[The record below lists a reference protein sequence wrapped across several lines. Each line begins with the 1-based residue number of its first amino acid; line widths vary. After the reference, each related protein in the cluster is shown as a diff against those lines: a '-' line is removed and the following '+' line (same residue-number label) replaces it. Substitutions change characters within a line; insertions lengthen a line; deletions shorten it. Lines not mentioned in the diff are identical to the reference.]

1 MMNQFWFMGIIMN
14 VEDIKEILIVGA
26 GTMGHG
32 MAQVFAT
39 EGYDVSLFSRTRQ
52 TLDRAK
58 SLIDTSLATLSQ
70 EGLVDKEMIPEII
83 DRIKMTQSLEEA
95 AADADIAFETVVEN
109 REAKIDIFNKLDELC
124 PERTLLASNTTAL
137 NVFDFVE
144 TSRPDKV
151 LIGHWYTPPQ
161 LIPLVDIVKGPE
173 TSEENLMLMYN
184 LIKKIGKTP
193 LLMKKFSSG
202 YVVTRLQI
210 ATLREIFYLLD
221 NDIVTPEALD
231 DAAKTGLALR
241 MMVLGLVQR
250 MDFGG
255 LDLTYKSVNNP
266 YVQSTLTPLDYQPK
280 KLEELVKQGHLGVK
294 TGKGFYDYK
303 GRSEAELCEERDI
316 KLIKM
321 LKAFKAM
328 EEGR

>member
-1 MMNQFWFMGIIMN
+1 MNIEGI
-14 VEDIKEILIVGA
+14 KKILIVGA

-58 SLIDTSLATLSQ
+58 SLLETSLATFAR
-70 EGLVDKEMIPEII
+70 EGLVDKDKIPEIMG
-83 DRIKMTQSLEEA
+83 RINMTQSLEEGA
-95 AADADIAFETVVEN
+95 AEADIAFETVVEN
-109 REAKIDIFNKLDELC
+109 KDAKIDIFDKLDRLC

-137 NVFDFVE
+137 NVFDFVK

-173 TSEENLMLMYN
+173 TGEESIQLMAA

-193 LLMKKFSSG
+193 LILNKFSSG
-202 YVVTRLQI
+202 YVVSRIQI

-255 LDLTYKSVNNP
+255 LDLTYKSVTNP
-266 YVQSTLTPLDYQPK
+266 YVQSILTPLDYKPK
-280 KLEELVKQGHLGVK
+280 KLEELVKGGHLGIK

-328 EEGR
+328 EEGK

>member
-1 MMNQFWFMGIIMN
+1 MKIEN
-14 VEDIKEILIVGA
+14 IKKILIVGA

-39 EGYDVSLFSRTRQ
+39 EGYDVSLFSRTRE
-52 TLDRAK
+52 TLDRARV
-58 SLIDTSLATLSQ
+58 LMETSLGVFAR
-70 EGLVDKEMIPEII
+70 EGLVPKKNIKKIMA
-83 DRIKMTQSLEEA
+83 RVKMTQSLEEGA
-95 AADADIAFETVVEN
+95 AEADIAFETVVETKDS
-109 REAKIDIFNKLDELC
+109 KIDIFARLDRLC
-124 PERTLLASNTTAL
+124 PQRTLLASNTTAL
-137 NVFDFVE
+137 NIFDFVK

-173 TSEENLMLMYN
+173 TSEESLMLMYD

-202 YVVTRLQI
+202 YVVSRIQI

-221 NDIVTPEALD
+221 NDVVTPEGLD

-241 MMVLGLVQR
+241 MLVMGLVQR

-255 LDLTYKSVNNP
+255 LDLTYKNITNP
-266 YVQSTLTPLDYQPK
+266 YVQSTLTPIDYKPK
-280 KLEELVKQGHLGVK
+280 KLEELVKAGHLGVK

-321 LKAFKAM
+321 LKAFKDM
-328 EEGR
+328 EEGKME

>member
-1 MMNQFWFMGIIMN
+1 MIIN
-14 VEDIKEILIVGA
+14 DIKRILIVGA

-39 EGYDVSLFSRTRQ
+39 EGYEVSLFSRTRE
-52 TLDRAK
+52 TLDRA
-58 SLIDTSLATLSQ
+58 SALLETSLATFAS
-70 EGLVDKEMIPEII
+70 EGLVDESKISEIMR
-83 DRIKMTQSLEEA
+83 RIKMTQSLEEG

-109 REAKIDIFNKLDELC
+109 KDTKIDIFEKLDKLC
-124 PERTLLASNTTAL
+124 PPRTILASNTTAL
-137 NVFDFVE
+137 NIFDFIK
-144 TSRPDKV
+144 TSRNDKV

-173 TSEENLMLMYN
+173 TDPANVQLMAD
-184 LIKKIGKTP
+184 LIKKIGRTP
-193 LLMKKFSSG
+193 LVMNKFSSG
-202 YVVTRLQI
+202 YVVSRIQI

-221 NDIVTPEALD
+221 NDIVTPEGLD
-231 DAAKTGLALR
+231 DAAKTGLAIR

-255 LDLTYKSVNNP
+255 LDLTYKNVSNP
-266 YVQSTLTPLDYQPK
+266 YVQSTLTPLDYKPK
-280 KLEELVKQGHLGVK
+280 KLEELVKAGHLGVK
-294 TGKGFYDYK
+294 TGKGFYDYR

-328 EEGR
+328 EEGK

>member
-1 MMNQFWFMGIIMN
+1 MKIK
-14 VEDIKEILIVGA
+14 DIKKVFIVGA

-32 MAQVFAT
+32 IAQVFAT

-52 TLDRAK
+52 TLDRAT
-58 SLIDTSLATLSQ
+58 SLLESSLATLTQ
-70 EGLVDKEMIPEII
+70 EGLVDKEDIPEIMG
-83 DRIKMTQSLEEA
+83 RINMTQSLEEA
-95 AADADIAFETVVEN
+95 SADADIAFETVVEN
-109 REAKIDIFNKLDELC
+109 REAKTDIFNKLDQLC
-124 PERTLLASNTTAL
+124 PKRTLLASNTTAL
-137 NVFDFVE
+137 NIFDFVK

-173 TSEENLMLMYN
+173 TSDESVMLMAE
-184 LIKKIGKTP
+184 LIKQVGKTP

-202 YVVTRLQI
+202 YVVPRIQI

-221 NDIVTPEALD
+221 NDIVTPEGLD
-231 DAAKTGLALR
+231 EAAKTGLALR

-266 YVQSTLTPLDYQPK
+266 YVQSTLTPLDYKPK
-280 KLEELVKQGHLGVK
+280 KLEELVKAGHLGVK
-294 TGKGFYDYK
+294 TGKGFYDYG

-316 KLIKM
+316 KLIRM
-321 LKAFKAM
+321 LKAFKAT
-328 EEGR
+328 EKDK

>member
-1 MMNQFWFMGIIMN
+1 
-14 VEDIKEILIVGA
+14 
-26 GTMGHG
+26 MGHG

-39 EGYDVSLFSRTRQ
+39 EGYEVSLFSRTRE
-52 TLDRAK
+52 TLDRA
-58 SLIDTSLATLSQ
+58 SALLETSLATFSR
-70 EGLVDKEMIPEII
+70 EGLVDGSKIPEIMG
-83 DRIKMTQSLEEA
+83 RIKMTQSLEEG
-95 AADADIAFETVVEN
+95 AADADVAFETVVEN
-109 REAKIDIFNKLDELC
+109 KDTKIDIFNKLDALC
-124 PERTLLASNTTAL
+124 PARTLLASNTTAL
-137 NVFDFVE
+137 NVFDFVK
-144 TSRPDKV
+144 TSKPDKV

-173 TSEENLMLMYN
+173 TSQESMQLMAG

-193 LLMKKFSSG
+193 LVMNKFSSG
-202 YVVTRLQI
+202 YVVSRIQI

-255 LDLTYKSVNNP
+255 LDLTYKSVTNP
-266 YVQSTLTPLDYQPK
+266 YVQSTLTPMDYKPK
-280 KLEELVKQGHLGVK
+280 KLEELVKAGNLGVK

-328 EEGR
+328 EEGK

>member
-1 MMNQFWFMGIIMN
+1 MKIN
-14 VEDIKEILIVGA
+14 DIKKILIVGA

-32 MAQVFAT
+32 IAQAFAT
-39 EGYDVSLFSRTRQ
+39 EGYNVSLFSRTRE
-52 TLDRAK
+52 TLDRAAA
-58 SLIDTSLATLSQ
+58 LLETSLATFSS
-70 EGLVDKEMIPEII
+70 EGLVGAGKIPEIMG
-83 DRIKMTQSLEEA
+83 RISMTQSLEEG

-109 REAKIDIFNKLDELC
+109 KDAKIDIFDKLDRFC
-124 PERTLLASNTTAL
+124 PERTLIASNTTAL
-137 NVFDFVE
+137 NIFDFVK
-144 TSRPDKV
+144 TGRPDKV

-173 TSEENLMLMYN
+173 TNPENVQLMAD
-184 LIKKIGKTP
+184 LIRKIGKTP
-193 LLMKKFSSG
+193 LVMNKFSSG
-202 YVVTRLQI
+202 YVVSRIQI

-221 NDIVTPEALD
+221 NDIVTPEGLD

-241 MMVLGLVQR
+241 MMVIGLVQR

-255 LDLTYKSVNNP
+255 LDLTYKNVTNP
-266 YVQSTLTPLDYQPK
+266 YVQST
-280 KLEELVKQGHLGVK
+280 LGVK
-294 TGKGFYDYK
+294 TGKGFYDYA

-328 EEGR
+328 EEGK

>member
-1 MMNQFWFMGIIMN
+1 
-14 VEDIKEILIVGA
+14 
-26 GTMGHG
+26 MGHG

-39 EGYDVSLFSRTRQ
+39 EGYDVSLFSRTRE
-52 TLDRAK
+52 TLDRA
-58 SLIDTSLATLSQ
+58 SALLETSLATFSR
-70 EGLVDKEMIPEII
+70 EGLVAGDKIPEIMG
-83 DRIKMTQSLEEA
+83 RIKMTQSLEEG
-95 AADADIAFETVVEN
+95 AADSDIAFETVVEN
-109 REAKIDIFNKLDELC
+109 KDTKIDIFNKLDKLC
-124 PERTLLASNTTAL
+124 PPRTILASNTTAL
-137 NVFDFVE
+137 NIFDFVK
-144 TSRPDKV
+144 TGRPDKV

-173 TSEENLMLMYN
+173 TSEESLMLMYN

-202 YVVTRLQI
+202 YVVSRIQI

-255 LDLTYKSVNNP
+255 LDLTYKSVTNP
-266 YVQSTLTPLDYQPK
+266 YVQSTLTPMDYKPK
-280 KLEELVKQGHLGVK
+280 KLEELVKEGNLGVK

-328 EEGR
+328 EEGK

>member
-1 MMNQFWFMGIIMN
+1 
-14 VEDIKEILIVGA
+14 
-26 GTMGHG
+26 MGHG

-39 EGYDVSLFSRTRQ
+39 EGYDVSLFSRTRE
-52 TLDRAK
+52 TLDRARV
-58 SLIDTSLATLSQ
+58 LMETSLGVFAR
-70 EGLVDKEMIPEII
+70 EGLVPKKNIKKIMA
-83 DRIKMTQSLEEA
+83 RVKMTQSLEEGA
-95 AADADIAFETVVEN
+95 AEADIAFETVVETKDS
-109 REAKIDIFNKLDELC
+109 KIDIFARLDRLC
-124 PERTLLASNTTAL
+124 PQRTLLASNTTAL
-137 NVFDFVE
+137 NIFDFVK

-173 TSEENLMLMYN
+173 TSEESLMLMYD

-202 YVVTRLQI
+202 YVVSRIQI

-221 NDIVTPEALD
+221 NDVVTPEGLD

-241 MMVLGLVQR
+241 MLVMGLVQR

-255 LDLTYKSVNNP
+255 LDLTYKNITNP
-266 YVQSTLTPLDYQPK
+266 YVQSTLTPIDYKPK
-280 KLEELVKQGHLGVK
+280 KLEELVKAGHLGVK

-321 LKAFKAM
+321 LKAFKDM
-328 EEGR
+328 EEGKME

>member
-1 MMNQFWFMGIIMN
+1 
-14 VEDIKEILIVGA
+14 
-26 GTMGHG
+26 MGHG

-39 EGYDVSLFSRTRQ
+39 EGYEVSLFSRTRE
-52 TLDRAK
+52 TLDRA
-58 SLIDTSLATLSQ
+58 SALLETSLATFSR
-70 EGLVDKEMIPEII
+70 EGLVDSSKIPEIMG
-83 DRIKMTQSLEEA
+83 RIKMTQSLEEG

-109 REAKIDIFNKLDELC
+109 KDTKIDIFNKLDALC
-124 PERTLLASNTTAL
+124 PARTLLASNTTAL
-137 NVFDFVE
+137 NVFDFVK
-144 TSRPDKV
+144 TARPDKV

-173 TSEENLMLMYN
+173 TSQESMQLMAGI
-184 LIKKIGKTP
+184 IKKIGKTP
-193 LLMKKFSSG
+193 LVMNKFSSG
-202 YVVTRLQI
+202 YVVSRIQI

-255 LDLTYKSVNNP
+255 LDLTYKSVTNP
-266 YVQSTLTPLDYQPK
+266 YVQSTLTPMDYKPK
-280 KLEELVKQGHLGVK
+280 KLEELVKGGNLGVK

-328 EEGR
+328 EEGK

>member
-1 MMNQFWFMGIIMN
+1 MKI
-14 VEDIKEILIVGA
+14 EDIKKILIVGA

-39 EGYDVSLFSRTRQ
+39 EGYDVSLFSRTRE
-52 TLDRAK
+52 TLDRAAA
-58 SLIDTSLATLSQ
+58 LTETSLATFAR
-70 EGLVDKEMIPEII
+70 EGLVPKKNIKKIMA
-83 DRIKMTQSLEEA
+83 RIKMTQSIDEGA
-95 AADADIAFETVVEN
+95 AEADIAFETVAEN
-109 REAKIDIFNKLDELC
+109 KDIKIDIFNKLDKLC
-124 PERTLLASNTTAL
+124 PQRTLLASNTTAL
-137 NVFDFVE
+137 NIFDFVK
-144 TSRPDKV
+144 TSRPDKI

-173 TSEENLMLMYN
+173 TSEESLMLMYN
-184 LIKKIGKTP
+184 LIKKVGKTP

-202 YVVTRLQI
+202 YVVSRIQI

-221 NDIVTPEALD
+221 NDIVTPEGLD

-241 MMVLGLVQR
+241 MMVLGLVKR
-250 MDFGG
+250 IDFGG
-255 LDLTYKSVNNP
+255 LDLSYKNITNP
-266 YVQSTLTPLDYQPK
+266 YVQSTLTPIDYKPK
-280 KLEELVKQGHLGVK
+280 KLEELIKAGHLGIK

-328 EEGR
+328 EEV

>member
-1 MMNQFWFMGIIMN
+1 MKLD
-14 VEDIKEILIVGA
+14 DIKKILIVGA

-32 MAQVFAT
+32 IAQAFAT
-39 EGYDVSLFSRTRQ
+39 EGYNVSLFSRTRE
-52 TLDRAK
+52 TLDRA
-58 SLIDTSLATLSQ
+58 SALLETSLATFSS
-70 EGLVDKEMIPEII
+70 EGLVDAEKIPEIMG
-83 DRIKMTQSLEEA
+83 RISMTQSLEEG

-109 REAKIDIFNKLDELC
+109 KDAKIDIFDKLDRFC
-124 PERTLLASNTTAL
+124 PERTLIASNTTAL
-137 NVFDFVE
+137 NIFDFVK
-144 TSRPDKV
+144 TGRPGKV

-173 TSEENLMLMYN
+173 TNPENVQLMAD
-184 LIKKIGKTP
+184 LIRKIGKTP
-193 LLMKKFSSG
+193 LVMNKFSSG
-202 YVVTRLQI
+202 YVVSRIQI

-221 NDIVTPEALD
+221 NDIVTPEGLD

-241 MMVLGLVQR
+241 MMVIGLVQR

-255 LDLTYKSVNNP
+255 LDLTYKNVTNP
-266 YVQSTLTPLDYQPK
+266 YVQSTLTPLDYKPK
-280 KLEELVKQGHLGVK
+280 KLEELVKDGNLGVK

-328 EEGR
+328 EEGK

>member
-1 MMNQFWFMGIIMN
+1 MKIN
-14 VEDIKEILIVGA
+14 DIKKILIVGA

-39 EGYDVSLFSRTRQ
+39 EGFDVSLFSRTRE
-52 TLDRAK
+52 TLDRATA
-58 SLIDTSLATLSQ
+58 LLETSLATFSR
-70 EGLVDKEMIPEII
+70 EGLVDRNKITEIMG
-83 DRIKMTQSLEEA
+83 RIKMTQSLEEG
-95 AADADIAFETVVEN
+95 AADADVAFETVVEN
-109 REAKIDIFNKLDELC
+109 KDTKIDMFNKLDKLC
-124 PERTLLASNTTAL
+124 PSRALLASNTTAL
-137 NVFDFVE
+137 NIFDFVK
-144 TSRPDKV
+144 TSRNDKV

-161 LIPLVDIVKGPE
+161 LIPLVDVVKGPE
-173 TSEENLMLMYN
+173 TSEESLMLMYN

-193 LLMKKFSSG
+193 LLMNKFSSG
-202 YVVTRLQI
+202 YVVSRIQI

-221 NDIVTPEALD
+221 NEIVTPEALD

-255 LDLTYKSVNNP
+255 LDLTYKSVTNP
-266 YVQSTLTPLDYQPK
+266 YVQSTLTPMDYKPRI
-280 KLEELVKQGHLGVK
+280 LEELVKAGHLGVK

-328 EEGR
+328 EEGK

>member
-1 MMNQFWFMGIIMN
+1 MKIK
-14 VEDIKEILIVGA
+14 DIKKVFIVGA

-32 MAQVFAT
+32 IAQVFAT

-52 TLDRAK
+52 TLDRAT
-58 SLIDTSLATLSQ
+58 SLLESSLATLTQ
-70 EGLVDKEMIPEII
+70 EGLVDKEDIPEIMG
-83 DRIKMTQSLEEA
+83 RINMTQSLEEA
-95 AADADIAFETVVEN
+95 SADADIAFETVVEN
-109 REAKIDIFNKLDELC
+109 REAKTDIFNKLDQLC

-137 NVFDFVE
+137 NIFDFVK

-173 TSEENLMLMYN
+173 TSDESVMLMAE
-184 LIKKIGKTP
+184 LIKQVGKTP

-202 YVVTRLQI
+202 YVVPRIQI

-221 NDIVTPEALD
+221 NDIVTPEGLD
-231 DAAKTGLALR
+231 EAAKTGLALR

-266 YVQSTLTPLDYQPK
+266 YVQSTLTPLDYKPK
-280 KLEELVKQGHLGVK
+280 KLEELVKAGHLGVK
-294 TGKGFYDYK
+294 TGKGFYDYG

-316 KLIKM
+316 KLIRM
-321 LKAFKAM
+321 LKAFKAT
-328 EEGR
+328 EKDK

>member
-1 MMNQFWFMGIIMN
+1 MKLDEIRKIM
-14 VEDIKEILIVGA
+14 IVGA

-39 EGYDVSLFSRTRQ
+39 EGYDVSLFSRTRE
-52 TLDRAK
+52 TLDRAMV
-58 SLIDTSLATLSQ
+58 LMETSLGVFAR
-70 EGLVDKEMIPEII
+70 EGLVPKKNIKKIMA
-83 DRIKMTQSLEEA
+83 RIKMTQSLEEA
-95 AADADIAFETVVEN
+95 AADADVAFETVVETKD
-109 REAKIDIFNKLDELC
+109 AKIDIFNKLDRLC
-124 PERTLLASNTTAL
+124 PKRALIASNTTAL
-137 NVFDFVE
+137 NIFDFVK
-144 TSRPDKV
+144 TSRADKV

-173 TSEENLMLMYN
+173 TSEESLMLMYN
-184 LIKKIGKTP
+184 LIKKTGKTP

-202 YVVTRLQI
+202 YVVSRIQI

-221 NDIVTPEALD
+221 NDVVTPEGLD

-241 MMVLGLVQR
+241 MLVMGLVQR

-255 LDLTYKSVNNP
+255 LDLTYKNITNP
-266 YVQSTLTPLDYQPK
+266 YVQSTLTPIDYKPK
-280 KLEELVKQGHLGVK
+280 KLEELIKAGHMGVK

-303 GRSEAELCEERDI
+303 GRSEADLCEERDI

-328 EEGR
+328 EEGK

>member
-1 MMNQFWFMGIIMN
+1 MKI
-14 VEDIKEILIVGA
+14 EEIKKILIVGA

-39 EGYDVSLFSRTRQ
+39 EGYDVSLFSRTRE
-52 TLDRAK
+52 TLDRATV
-58 SLIDTSLATLSQ
+58 LMETSLGVFAR
-70 EGLVDKEMIPEII
+70 EGLVPKKNIKKIMA
-83 DRIKMTQSLEEA
+83 RIKMTQSLGEGA
-95 AADADIAFETVVEN
+95 AEADIAFETVVETKDS
-109 REAKIDIFNKLDELC
+109 KIDIFDKLDRLC
-124 PERTLLASNTTAL
+124 PQRTLLASNTTAL
-137 NVFDFVE
+137 NIFDFVK

-173 TSEENLMLMYN
+173 TSEESLMLMYN

-202 YVVTRLQI
+202 YVVSRIQI
-210 ATLREIFYLLD
+210 ATLREIFYLID
-221 NDIVTPEALD
+221 NDVVTPEGLD

-241 MMVLGLVQR
+241 MLVMGLVQR

-255 LDLTYKSVNNP
+255 LDLTYKNITNP
-266 YVQSTLTPLDYQPK
+266 YVQSTLTPIDYKPK
-280 KLEELVKQGHLGVK
+280 KLEELVKAGHLGVK
-294 TGKGFYDYK
+294 TGKGFYDYM

-328 EEGR
+328 EEGK

>member
-1 MMNQFWFMGIIMN
+1 MKIN
-14 VEDIKEILIVGA
+14 DIKKILIVGA

-39 EGYDVSLFSRTRQ
+39 EGYEVSLFSRTRE
-52 TLDRAK
+52 TLDRA
-58 SLIDTSLATLSQ
+58 SALLETSLTTFSR
-70 EGLVDKEMIPEII
+70 EGLVGGSKIPEIMG
-83 DRIKMTQSLEEA
+83 RIKMTQSLEEG

-109 REAKIDIFNKLDELC
+109 KDTKIDIFNKLDALC
-124 PERTLLASNTTAL
+124 PARTLLASNTTAL
-137 NVFDFVE
+137 NVFDFVK

-173 TSEENLMLMYN
+173 TSQESMQLMAG

-193 LLMKKFSSG
+193 LVMNKFSSG
-202 YVVTRLQI
+202 YVVSRIQI

-255 LDLTYKSVNNP
+255 LDLTYKSVTNP
-266 YVQSTLTPLDYQPK
+266 YVQSTLTPMDYKPK
-280 KLEELVKQGHLGVK
+280 KLEELVKAGNLGVK

-328 EEGR
+328 EEGK

>member
-1 MMNQFWFMGIIMN
+1 MKI
-14 VEDIKEILIVGA
+14 EDIKKILIVGA

-39 EGYDVSLFSRTRQ
+39 EGYEVSLFSRTRE
-52 TLDRAK
+52 TLDRA
-58 SLIDTSLATLSQ
+58 SALLETSLATFSR
-70 EGLVDKEMIPEII
+70 EGLVDSSKIPEIMG
-83 DRIKMTQSLEEA
+83 RIKMTQSLEEG

-109 REAKIDIFNKLDELC
+109 KDTKIDIFNKLDALC
-124 PERTLLASNTTAL
+124 PARTLLASNTTAL
-137 NVFDFVE
+137 NVFDFVK
-144 TSRPDKV
+144 TARPDKV

-173 TSEENLMLMYN
+173 TSQESMQLMAGI
-184 LIKKIGKTP
+184 IKKIGKTP
-193 LLMKKFSSG
+193 LVMNKFSSG
-202 YVVTRLQI
+202 YVVSRIQI

-255 LDLTYKSVNNP
+255 LDLTYKSVTNP
-266 YVQSTLTPLDYQPK
+266 YVQSTLTPMDYKPK
-280 KLEELVKQGHLGVK
+280 KLEELVKGGNLGVK

-328 EEGR
+328 EEGK

>member
-1 MMNQFWFMGIIMN
+1 VKLDEIR
-14 VEDIKEILIVGA
+14 KILIVGA

-32 MAQVFAT
+32 MAQIFAT
-39 EGYDVSLFSRTRQ
+39 EGYDVSLFSRTRE
-52 TLDRAK
+52 TLDRATV
-58 SLIDTSLATLSQ
+58 LMETSLGVFAR
-70 EGLVDKEMIPEII
+70 EGLVPKKNIKKIMA
-83 DRIKMTQSLEEA
+83 RIKMTQSLEEGA
-95 AADADIAFETVVEN
+95 AEADIAFETVVETKDS
-109 REAKIDIFNKLDELC
+109 KIDIFARLDRLC
-124 PERTLLASNTTAL
+124 PQRTLLASNTTAL
-137 NVFDFVE
+137 NIFDFVK

-173 TSEENLMLMYN
+173 TSEESLMLMYD

-202 YVVTRLQI
+202 YVVSRIQI

-221 NDIVTPEALD
+221 NDVVTPEGLD

-241 MMVLGLVQR
+241 MLVMGLVQR

-255 LDLTYKSVNNP
+255 LDLTYKNITNP
-266 YVQSTLTPLDYQPK
+266 YVQSTLTPIDYKPK
-280 KLEELVKQGHLGVK
+280 KLEELVKAGHLGVK

-321 LKAFKAM
+321 LKAFKDM
-328 EEGR
+328 EEGKME